1 VFDRVIYQPK
11 AGFIDMATA
20 RLIAKQLGISVS
32 TVGRAMSDDPRISVE
47 TKAKVRKAA
56 EKLGYVGSMPAK
68 MIRGGKS
75 NLIGLI
81 LPDVR
86 NDFYAA
92 IAQALS
98 QACDLEGKRLVLSI
112 AGDDRDAELRHIRE
126 FVGARV
132 AGIIIV
138 PSADPRRESV
148 QLLRGVPYV
157 QLLRHVPV
165 LGKQW
170 FGMND
175 ESAMADAT
183 SYVMALGHRR
193 IAYIGG
199 QKSLSTGAARLRGF
213 RNTLRKAGLSGT
225 DILEELGEPTKEFGN
240 QAIKRLLNTKQ
251 PPTALISGSVHITL
265 GIIEAAE
272 QLGDLVPEELSL
284 VGFGDPDW
292 FAWWRGGLTTISP
305 PVQELAL
312 ACSSA
317 FFNQLRSATSPAAQ
331 PTYGPVVSS
340 KLIVRATVK
349 RLDDAIALVPKA
361 VMT

>member
-1 VFDRVIYQPK
+1 
-11 AGFIDMATA
+11 
-20 RLIAKQLGISVS
+20 
-32 TVGRAMSDDPRISVE
+32 MSDDPRISVE

-56 EKLGYVGSMPAK
+56 EKIGYVGSMPAK

-148 QLLRGVPYV
+148 QLLRGIPYV

-175 ESAMADAT
+175 ETAMADAT
-183 SYVMALGHRR
+183 SYVLALGHRR

-199 QKSLSTGAARLRGF
+199 NKTLSTGAARLRGF
-213 RNTLRKAGLSGT
+213 RSTLRDAGVSDAEL
-225 DILEELGEPTKEFGN
+225 LEELGEPTKEYGN
-240 QAIKRLLNTKQ
+240 QAVKRLLNLKQ
-251 PPTALISGSVHITL
+251 PPTAVISGSVHITL

-272 QLGDLVPEELSL
+272 QLGQLVPDQLSM

-292 FAWWRGGLTTISP
+292 FAWWRGGLTTVSP
-305 PVQELAL
+305 PVHELAV
-312 ACSSA
+312 ACSTA
-317 FFNQLRSATSPAAQ
+317 FFSQLRGAVSSASHS
-331 PTYGPVVSS
+331 TYGAVVSS
-340 KLIVRATVK
+340 RLIVRSTVK
-349 RLDDAIALVPKA
+349 RLNGAADTPKSA
-361 VMT
+361 AKKP

>member
-1 VFDRVIYQPK
+1 
-11 AGFIDMATA
+11 
-20 RLIAKQLGISVS
+20 
-32 TVGRAMSDDPRISVE
+32 MSDDPRISIE

-56 EKLGYVGSMPAK
+56 EKIGYVGSMPAK

-98 QACDLEGKRLVLSI
+98 QACDLEGRRLVLSI

-148 QLLRGVPYV
+148 QLLRGIPYV

-165 LGKQW
+165 LGKHW

-175 ESAMADAT
+175 ETAMADAT
-183 SYVMALGHRR
+183 SYVLALGHRR

-199 QKSLSTGAARLRGF
+199 HKTLSTGAARLRGF
-213 RNTLRKAGLSGT
+213 RNTLRSAGVSGAEL
-225 DILEELGEPTKEFGN
+225 LEELGEPTKEYGN
-240 QAIKRLLNTKQ
+240 QAVKRLLNMKQ
-251 PPTALISGSVHITL
+251 PPTAVISGSVHVTL

-272 QLGDLVPEELSL
+272 QLGQLVPDQLSM

-292 FAWWRGGLTTISP
+292 FAWWRGGLTTVSP
-305 PVQELAL
+305 PVHELAV
-312 ACSSA
+312 ACSTA
-317 FFNQLRSATSPAAQ
+317 FFNQLRSGAAPASPPA
-331 PTYGPVVSS
+331 YGAVVSS
-340 KLIVRATVK
+340 RLIVRSTVK
-349 RLDDAIALVPKA
+349 RLNSA
-361 VMT
+361 VDVARHAAK